1 MTGNSKEHT
10 VPHYYLSVCLLS
22 FSVSGVSLSQMI
34 YKGPISA
41 ATACMQKLFFLFFDL

>member
-10 VPHYYLSVCLLS
+10 VPQYYLFLSVL
-22 FSVSGVSLSQMI
+22 VVSLSQMI

-41 ATACMQKLFFLFFDL
+41 ATACMQKLFFCVL